1 MSRATAGSANRKP
14 YVRPMSAWWKRDPF
28 FVRYMWRELTAV
40 GVLLYAVVLM
50 WGVWRLSQGQAAFDG
65 WLAALRLSA
74 GAAPAAVRGHGYDAY
89 TWFEVLKRLTPVD
102 LLRRQAGGGRHHRA
116 RRRGGGHR
124 DQPGAA
130 GHRLGDQ
137 AMKTWKRSNAPIF
150 WALFGWRRH
159 AVLAVGV
166 PRWC

>member
-65 WLAALRLSA
+65 WLAALRS
-74 GAAPAAVRGHGYDAY
+74 PAALVLHLLLFVGMVYHAY
-89 TWFEVLKRLTPVD
+89 TWFEVMPKTMPLIFS
-102 LLRRQAGGGRHHRA
+102 GGKQVA
-116 RRRGGGHR
+116 DATIVRGGVVAAIVTNLVLLAIVWGT
-124 DQPGAA
+124 QP
-130 GHRLGDQ
+130 
-137 AMKTWKRSNAPIF
+137 
-150 WALFGWRRH
+150 
-159 AVLAVGV
+159 
-166 PRWC
+166 